1 MNFYYYF
8 LSEQDLH
15 QLGPDFN
22 PRTSFLKKKGTYT
35 LLLVCR
41 KGVWVLEEN
50 QNGMSSVAHS
60 GRSVA
65 RCGAFEF
72 RPMLYF
78 GELQQ
83 I

>member
-1 MNFYYYF
+1 M
-8 LSEQDLH
+8 
-15 QLGPDFN
+15 
-22 PRTSFLKKKGTYT
+22 
-35 LLLVCR
+35 LV
-41 KGVWVLEEN
+41 EN

>member
-1 MNFYYYF
+1 M
-8 LSEQDLH
+8 
-15 QLGPDFN
+15 
-22 PRTSFLKKKGTYT
+22 
-35 LLLVCR
+35 LV
-41 KGVWVLEEN
+41 EN

-78 GELQQ
+78 GKLHQIQSYFEKDCKWYLQCSVEMTFSKLPSLVLMASLFRRKH
-83 I
+83 IA

>member
-8 LSEQDLH
+8 LPEQDLH

-35 LLLVCR
+35 LLVCR
-41 KGVWVLEEN
+41 KWVWVLVEN

-72 RPMLYF
+72 KPMLYF
-78 GELQQ
+78 GEEQQ